1 MSLIKARRV
10 TPPAR
15 FGLVLASAA
24 AIAVGGAAPVSAAL
38 QPEHDIELPA
48 GEACEFAVGID
59 FSGGNRI
66 VREFTDA
73 DGNLVRIIDAGRGFE
88 LTFTNLET
96 EESVIVPTGG
106 SVTRTTVNDD
116 GTETVTGTGHN
127 VLILFPSD
135 IPEGPSTTLYVGRV
149 VWTVEHTDEG
159 DVFTL
164 VSTSG
169 RQRDL
174 CAELA

>member
-1 MSLIKARRV
+1 MSLIKARRI

-15 FGLVLASAA
+15 FGLVLVSAA
-24 AIAVGGAAPVSAAL
+24 AIAVGSAAPVSSAPP
-38 QPEHDIELPA
+38 PEHDIELEA
-48 GEACEFAVGID
+48 GQACEFGVGID

-73 DGNLVRIIDAGRGFE
+73 DGDVVRIIDAGKGFE
-88 LTFTNLET
+88 LTFTNLDT
-96 EESVIVPTGG
+96 GESVVVPTGG
-106 SVTRTTVNDD
+106 SVTRTTVNED
-116 GTETVTGTGHN
+116 GTQTVTGTGHN

-149 VWTVEHTDEG
+149 IWTVDG
-159 DVFTL
+159 DGVFTL

-169 RQRDL
+169 RQVDL
-174 CAELA
+174 CAQLA